1 VQFLREWLKLN
12 RYAASA
18 TYDTVVRVYD
28 EDADTCEKG
37 LRLVIDETKKTMEI
51 GREIPLDEIADLSL
65 FREAQ
70 KQAVLG

>member
-1 VQFLREWLKLN
+1 
-12 RYAASA
+12 
-18 TYDTVVRVYD
+18 VRVYD